1 MIPPSCHFFHLGSFI
16 SSTFDLLQ
24 RWPHEKPH
32 LTAAELNQ
40 RSSRGFVEMI
50 GTFDKNK
57 HCNIL
62 WWTYSDSKFV
72 IQLVVVVYSYM
83 GGGARML
90 KANPKYGSCD
100 MSGVTKT
107 SALPRQPG
115 CRSSSSPR
123 PSSSSS
129 MERPSLII
137 RWMRPANWVGSSRL
151 KPEVS
156 NEVSKSNQIK
166 SFTVLSDLS
175 AAAFF
180 LNCHGLPGD
189 FVHKFV
195 I

>member
-1 MIPPSCHFFHLGSFI
+1 
-16 SSTFDLLQ
+16 
-24 RWPHEKPH
+24 
-32 LTAAELNQ
+32 
-40 RSSRGFVEMI
+40 
-50 GTFDKNK
+50 
-57 HCNIL
+57 
-62 WWTYSDSKFV
+62 
-72 IQLVVVVYSYM
+72 
-83 GGGARML
+83 
-90 KANPKYGSCD
+90 

-107 SALPRQPG
+107 SALKKRQPG

-195 I
+195 LWTLSRYGSPSTISMISHSWSTAIHQPSNMTIIIIRLVIIVILSSALNNSSFLNLELHPSHRHQNQHQNPTKKTP